1 MRQRRTHRVLVLAT
15 RNPDKVREIAA
26 IYAHLGL
33 EIRPVT
39 EWPGVGDL
47 PEDGATYADNAA
59 SKARAAA
66 AATGLVALADDSGI
80 EIDALGGA
88 PGARSRH
95 FLGDA
100 ATDADRNAHVLALLR
115 GVPDDRRTA
124 RYRAVVAVALPGGHD
139 VRVFEGV
146 CEGSVAHRPRGR
158 HGFGYDPIFIVTEA
172 GRTMAEL
179 PPEAKNRISHR
190 ARALRAAAPYVAAVL
205 GITGEERPAPGANS
219 GRVARGPEPSRRVRP
234 SIGLGDG
241 AAGGDR

>member
-88 PGARSRH
+88 PGARSRR

-146 CEGSVAHRPRGR
+146 CEGAVAHRPR
-158 HGFGYDPIFIVTEA
+158 
-172 GRTMAEL
+172 
-179 PPEAKNRISHR
+179 EAKNRISHR